1 MRSARNGDRWGPV
14 ASGVGVRWGVV
25 GSGGERWGPVGSSGD
40 RWGAVGT
47 GGEQWGVVRAGVRK
61 QWGPVGSGGE
71 RWGAVVLVSTNTR
84 PITGLHLVKQSYTTR
99 LSPAPTH
106 TTVRSHAATQTHAE
120 RTPCT
125 PNARAKRRAQT
136 CTTLQMSWYKLPFV
150 AQLQNM
156 VSRSVSWCHG
166 LCQTGFRVS
175 DRIWTVASS
184 LRRPK
189 TFRKCVCVCCV
200 LCVVVCVV
208 CCCVCCW
215 VPRISAE
222 CEQHYHTR
230 RAPVRP
236 YLAQWH
242 ASHLPMRAR

>member
-1 MRSARNGDRWGPV
+1 MSWFRPTPAPSR
-14 ASGVGVRWGVV
+14 
-25 GSGGERWGPVGSSGD
+25 
-40 RWGAVGT
+40 
-47 GGEQWGVVRAGVRK
+47 
-61 QWGPVGSGGE
+61 
-71 RWGAVVLVSTNTR
+71 VSILSNS
-84 PITGLHLVKQSYTTR
+84 LYTTR

-175 DRIWTVASS
+175 RH
-184 LRRPK
+184 RPIARK
-189 TFRKCVCVCCV
+189 LFRKCVCVLCVVCCCVCCV

-208 CCCVCCW
+208 GSRGF
-215 VPRISAE
+215 PPNANNIITRAE
-222 CEQHYHTR
+222 HPCARTSRNGTR
-230 RAPVRP
+230 LTCRCAPVDITATTARAHLRRHLDRP
-236 YLAQWH
+236 DAILRTFPPRH
-242 ASHLPMRAR
+242 RRCTRS